1 MNELSYA
8 DQRAQ
13 EQTELLRQTLRDLPT
28 FCTDYF
34 RAIEPTTSALTRLA
48 YARDLRLFFHFLSNE
63 IPLFGGKTPRDSA
76 FQISPRTRPPPCLCF
91 PRAGNWA

>member
-63 IPLFGGKTPRDSA
+63 IPLFGGKTPDQWTLEDLNAITATHLSL
-76 FQISPRTRPPPCLCF
+76 IHI
-91 PRAGNWA
+91 